1 MLVKWNP
8 YTDLDRSLNDVFTRG
23 WFGRPLWDDQRE
35 EVETWK
41 PPVNIYEDKESLLV
55 EAQVPGIDMK
65 DVTLSVDDHTLELK
79 GERKVEHEEQKDG
92 YHFKEARYGSFARS
106 FTLPSYV
113 SPEKATAKYDRGVLT
128 ITIPKREEAKPRVIP
143 IDAK

>member
-8 YTDLDRSLNDVFTRG
+8 YTEIDRSFNDVFGRG

-35 EVETWK
+35 EVTTWK
-41 PPVNIYEDKESLLV
+41 PPVNIYEDKENLFV

-79 GERKVEHEEQKDG
+79 GERKVEHEETKEG
-92 YHFKEARYGSFARS
+92 YHFKEATYGTFARS
-106 FTLPSYV
+106 FALPSYV
-113 SPEKATAKYDRGVLT
+113 SPEKAKAQYDRGVLT
-128 ITIPKREEAKPRVIP
+128 ITIPKREEAKPRAIP
-143 IDAK
+143 IEAK